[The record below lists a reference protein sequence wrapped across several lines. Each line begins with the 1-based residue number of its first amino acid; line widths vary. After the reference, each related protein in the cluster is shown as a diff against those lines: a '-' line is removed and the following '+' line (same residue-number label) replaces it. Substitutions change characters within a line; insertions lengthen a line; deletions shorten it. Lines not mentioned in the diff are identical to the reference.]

1 MQWWSR
7 RRPAEQRTLGVAQPL
22 LPTSGVVA
30 PANALAV
37 ADVYACVRVLS
48 DAAASCPLIVYR
60 RTEAGRVRV
69 SNRTADLLRHP
80 GMHGVD
86 RGCHAFPGRT
96 LYHNLLCTVTVHVE
110 DRGER
115 VGGRVGQ
122 LLGLPI
128 VIAYERQRHDG
139 ASNELAHYNE

>member
-69 SNRTADLLRHP
+69 SNRTAELLRHP
-80 GMHGVD
+80 GP
-86 RGCHAFPGRT
+86 AT
-96 LYHNLLCTVTVHVE
+96 TQANLISTVVAHLNLWGNAYIGKYRDGDGNVA
-110 DRGER
+110 
-115 VGGRVGQ
+115 Q
-122 LLGLPI
+122 LGLLPPDR
-128 VIAYERQRHDG
+128 VTP
-139 ASNELAHYNE
+139 ELVAGEPRYVFRP